1 MMTTTRLRMNLR
13 LDVSK
18 LTGKQKK
25 LFEPRLK
32 MNGVW
37 EARKAYSNPPWKH
50 TRKDGAIT
58 SLKEQVIALEELGFP
73 GWSEKNVQVQQQVI
87 EVVSYIA
94 STPTKFP
101 MKCVVLCIACIC
113 ERVADIKTCA
123 QAMKCLTTFS
133 EAMCTG
139 FIFEIMSKIMKEHKN
154 PKVLSEGL
162 LWMVFSVDDFGSAHL
177 KLKDVFNFCK
187 DTGLQS
193 SAIAATR
200 NATIKLIGV
209 LLKFVGPDIKAFL
222 SDVMPALLSVVE
234 AECEKNPFEGAA
246 AAPKKTFKASNL
258 VSCVFGY
265 GLDSLP
271 REDNSGKKT
280 PELLKGLECSDWK
293 IRSESIEA
301 VLMFSFA
308 PKAEGF
314 FGDIG
319 QEMSVEG
326 MKVVS
331 HEFEAIIPSTST
343 EVPSG
348 DNNVEAKGF
357 DFLAPTT
364 RRNSMRVLR
373 AI

>member
-1 MMTTTRLRMNLR
+1 MAGFLSRLVTKICRVLTTRKTVDDDEVAPRRNEVRTFKVPDQYLLTTRTMDDEDAPGLKAVPNFQVPDEVEPEDVVDPAEMTTLESRLGSLIQHNTITRAPAF
-13 LDVSK
+13 K
-18 LTGKQKK
+18 
-25 LFEPRLK
+25 
-32 MNGVW
+32 
-37 EARKAYSNPPWKH
+37 
-50 TRKDGAIT
+50 AIT
-58 SLKEQVIALEELGFP
+58 SLKEQVIALQELGFP
-73 GWSEKNVQVQQQVI
+73 GWREKNVQVQQQVI
-87 EVVSYIA
+87 EVVSHIA

-101 MKCVVLCIACIC
+101 MKCVVLCIAGIC

-133 EAMCTG
+133 EAMGTG

-162 LWMVFSVDDFGSAHL
+162 LWMVFAVDDFGVAHL

-193 SAIAATR
+193 SAAAATR

-258 VSCVFGY
+258 VSCVFGC

-271 REDNSGKKT
+271 REDNRGKIT

-308 PKAEGF
+308 PEAEGF

-319 QEMSVEG
+319 QEM
-326 MKVVS
+326 
-331 HEFEAIIPSTST
+331 
-343 EVPSG
+343 
-348 DNNVEAKGF
+348 
-357 DFLAPTT
+357 
-364 RRNSMRVLR
+364 
-373 AI
+373 